1 MRVIFHGRFR
11 ELCVGEYNIKAD
23 TAYEAIYAVVIQ
35 VPSLQ
40 GIDKIPCRILGFES
54 VADLYR
60 PTDVPE
66 IHIFPD
72 YTVGGGLLQIAL
84 GAVAI
89 VVGAVTG
96 QAWLVSLGISLALGG
111 VMQLL
116 SPAPKRDTSSPIEA
130 SRYLG
135 APKNTTT
142 IGTRIPIGYGLH
154 KVSGHFLSYDVN
166 VIG

>member
-11 ELCVGEYNIKAD
+11 ELCVGDYTVEAD
-23 TAYEAIYAVVIQ
+23 SVYEAIYAIVIQ

-40 GIDKIPCRILGFES
+40 GVDKIPCKVLGFDS
-54 VADLYR
+54 VEDLYR
-60 PTDVPE
+60 KTDVKD

-72 YTVGGGLLQIAL
+72 YTVGGGWLQVAL
-84 GAVAI
+84 GAVAV

-111 VMQLL
+111 IMQLL
-116 SPAPKRDTSSPIEA
+116 SPAPKRDTSNPIEA

-135 APKNTTT
+135 APKNTTA